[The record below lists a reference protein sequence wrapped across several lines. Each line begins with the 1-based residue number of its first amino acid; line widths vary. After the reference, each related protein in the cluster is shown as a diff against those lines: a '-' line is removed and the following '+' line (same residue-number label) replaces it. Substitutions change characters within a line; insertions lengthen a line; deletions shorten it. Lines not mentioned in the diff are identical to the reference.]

1 MDILIRGGRVA
12 DGSGGPLFEGAVF
25 LRDGRIAAI
34 GPAAENAKAGLV
46 IDARGLVIAPGFID
60 THSHSDLKILVEPE
74 ILPKVM
80 QGITTEILGQ
90 DGLSLAP
97 LPRQYVPAWR
107 KNLAGL
113 EGDSDDISWDYPTTE
128 KYLAA
133 VEAAKPGLNECYLV
147 PHGNVRM
154 EAMGL
159 DNRPPTAEE
168 MGRMRDILRRDME
181 AGAFGF
187 STGLIYPPCLY
198 AADDEITQL
207 CGETEK
213 FDGVFVV
220 HQRSEAD
227 SIIDSMKEIIT
238 IGRKSGVRTH
248 WSHFKLCG
256 KNNADKFAIQVG
268 LLEQA
273 KKDGLR
279 VSFDQYPYVAGST
292 MLGVI
297 LPPWVHDGG
306 TDKLLARLEKQELR
320 EKIIYDIEHGIP
332 GWDNFINF
340 AGLDGIFVTS
350 VKNEKNRGA
359 VGKNLVQLGKDRGRD
374 PCNAVFDLL
383 YEEENAVGMVDFY
396 GLEEHVIHLLCMEEQ
411 NVCTDGLL
419 GGKPHPRVYGAFP
432 RVLGKYCRQEKV
444 LSLEAAVRKMTGRP
458 AEVFQIAG
466 RGFIKEG
473 YFADICIFNP
483 DTVIDKGDYQEPARY
498 PDGIEYVIINGE
510 VVVEKGRHT
519 GRRAGRVLR
528 KKGGS

>member
-1 MDILIRGGRVA
+1 MDILIKNGRVA
-12 DGSGGPLFEGAVF
+12 DGGGQALFDASVLVRDDRIVRVGAG
-25 LRDGRIAAI
+25 D
-34 GPAAENAKAGLV
+34 ENLKADRV
-46 IDARGLVIAPGFID
+46 IDAAGCIIAPGFID
-60 THSHSDLKILVEPE
+60 THSHSDLRVLVEPE
-74 ILPKVM
+74 VLPKVM

-90 DGLSLAP
+90 DGVSLAP
-97 LPRQYVPAWR
+97 LPRQYVAAWR

-113 EGDSDDISWDYPTTE
+113 EGDSDDISWDYPTAE

-133 VEAAKPGLNECYLV
+133 LEEAKPGLNECYLV

-159 DNRPPTAEE
+159 DNRAPGPEE
-168 MGRMRDILRRDME
+168 MARMRDIVRRDME
-181 AGAFGF
+181 AGAFGL
-187 STGLIYPPCLY
+187 SSGLIYLPCLY
-198 AADDEITQL
+198 SKDDELAGL
-207 CGETEK
+207 CAEAEK
-213 FDGVFVV
+213 FEGVFVV

-227 SIIDSMKEIIT
+227 AILDSMKEIIG
-238 IGRKSGVRTH
+238 IGKRAGIRTH

-256 KNNADKFAIQVG
+256 KNNADKFEAQIK
-268 LLEQA
+268 LFEDA

-306 TDKLLARLEKQELR
+306 TDKLLSRLESPEMRK
-320 EKIIYDIEHGIP
+320 KIVADMERGIP

-340 AGLDGIFVTS
+340 AGLDGIFITS
-350 VKNEKNRGA
+350 VKNEKNRRAIGM
-359 VGKNLVQLGKDRGRD
+359 NLVQLGEARGRD
-374 PCNAVFDLL
+374 PYNATFDLL

-396 GLEEHVIHLLCMEEQ
+396 GLEEHVIYFLRMEEQ

-432 RVLGKYCRQEKV
+432 RVLGKYCREEKA
-444 LSLEAAVRKMTGRP
+444 LGIEAAVRKMTGRP
-458 AEVFQIAG
+458 AEVFQIKD

-473 YFADICIFNP
+473 YFADICVFNP
-483 DTVIDKGDYQEPARY
+483 DTIIDKGDYQEPARY
-498 PDGIEYVIINGE
+498 PEGIEYVIINGE

-519 GRRAGRVLR
+519 GKRAGRVLR
-528 KKGGS
+528 KNGS